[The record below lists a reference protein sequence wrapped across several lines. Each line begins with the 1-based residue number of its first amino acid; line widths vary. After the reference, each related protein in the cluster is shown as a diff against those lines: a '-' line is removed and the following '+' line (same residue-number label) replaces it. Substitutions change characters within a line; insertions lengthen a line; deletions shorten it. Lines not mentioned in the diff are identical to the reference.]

1 MEYHLL
7 ALALF
12 DFLPTFA
19 FLIGALFLI
28 RMAFICCGISC
39 GYMMMAGSILVFL
52 GGFMKA
58 VWKLLFVTGMA
69 NINWMSEA
77 QFILLSIG
85 FLAICISV
93 ILMARKLRAAPN
105 LAVLL
110 GIVPWKLPFLFLM
123 ILTSLGA
130 EGILAYIAFRRNL
143 RPAAA
148 GFIVAV
154 MGILAMGVFAGGDQS
169 VAMQWI
175 EEVVNTIGQFGFM
188 LGCILLDRDIKKRG
202 FEVPY
207 PSQGVNL
214 GL

>member
-1 MEYHLL
+1 MENHSL

-12 DFLPTFA
+12 DFLPPLA
-19 FLIGALFLI
+19 FLTGAIFLI
-28 RMAFICCGISC
+28 KIAFMCCGIPC
-39 GYMMMAGSILVFL
+39 GRMMTAGSFLVFL

-58 VWKLLFVTGMA
+58 AWKLLYVTGMA
-69 NINWMSEA
+69 NISWMGEG

-93 ILMARKLRAAPN
+93 ILMARKLRTDPN
-105 LAVLL
+105 VAVLL

-148 GFIVAV
+148 GFIVGV
-154 MGILAMGVFAGGDQS
+154 MGILAMGVFASGDQS

-175 EEVVNTIGQFGFM
+175 EEIINTLGQSGFM
-188 LGCILLDRDIKKRG
+188 LGCILLHRDFKIRG
-202 FEVPY
+202 CE
-207 PSQGVNL
+207 GTI
-214 GL
+214 

>member
-1 MEYHLL
+1 MENHSL

-12 DFLPTFA
+12 DFLPPLA
-19 FLIGALFLI
+19 FLAGAIFLVK
-28 RMAFICCGISC
+28 MAFMCCGIPC
-39 GYMMMAGSILVFL
+39 GCMMIAGSFLVFL

-58 VWKLLFVTGMA
+58 AWKLLYVTGMA
-69 NINWMSEA
+69 NISWMSEG

-93 ILMARKLRAAPN
+93 ILMARKLRADPN
-105 LAVLL
+105 AAVLL

-148 GFIVAV
+148 GFIVGV
-154 MGILAMGVFAGGDQS
+154 MGILAMGVFSSAEQS
-169 VAMQWI
+169 LAMQWI
-175 EEVVNTIGQFGFM
+175 EEISNTVSQSGFM
-188 LGCILLDRDIKKRG
+188 LGCILLHLDFKIRG
-202 FEVPY
+202 CEVQ
-207 PSQGVNL
+207 PSKTAA
-214 GL
+214 

>member
-1 MEYHLL
+1 MEKHSL

-12 DFLPTFA
+12 DFLPPLA
-19 FLIGALFLI
+19 FLAGAIFLVKI
-28 RMAFICCGISC
+28 ALICCGIPCSR
-39 GYMMMAGSILVFL
+39 MMMAGSLLVFL

-58 VWKLLFVTGMA
+58 AWKLLYVTGMA
-69 NINWMSEA
+69 NIRWMGEG

-93 ILMARKLRAAPN
+93 ILMARKLRADPN
-105 LAVLL
+105 AAVLL

-148 GFIVAV
+148 GFIVGV
-154 MGILAMGVFAGGDQS
+154 MGILAMGVFASGDQS

-175 EEVVNTIGQFGFM
+175 EEIINTFGQCGFM
-188 LGCILLDRDIKKRG
+188 LGCILLHRDFKIRG
-202 FEVPY
+202 VTR
-207 PSQGVNL
+207 L
-214 GL
+214 